1 MNVVGGVV
9 GLVVGILF
17 IAIVLAPFAVPV
29 PTVLHLLLRPV
40 MIVSYAIVLITLYAI
55 FSSLI
60 TTAIG
65 AAFTASLPTA
75 SVFPAY
81 WALSVLYLIVTVLWV
96 LFFFLPSVVAITA
109 VGVGSLGPQF
119 VPAFSFLALPQAA
132 LLFLMLFAPL
142 HIIVTVVLYLVADSV
157 GASSD
162 VERFVRGLMV
172 GFNAAFNGYFG
183 GLFFAGLVPALVPG
197 LPILFTIIGVFLAV
211 ITLLAA
217 TTQPGWNAWNPIVK
231 TVIGWSTPF
240 LPTAW
245 PVVMLGWLLYFCNHV
260 VNALVGWRAFGGFYS
275 IRRFSFWFGT
285 QFTEGG
291 VVANSSLT
299 KPPNTPGTGWDM
311 GPFAFIVAMRAANL
325 AVPPTGAVFTDLPT
339 MQHEA
344 GHNLNLGAFG
354 SWFHLIGAID
364 ENVPPFARDTDAYA
378 EQLAES
384 NVPGTTATSIF
395 MWS

>member
-9 GLVVGILF
+9 GLVVGVLF
-17 IAIVLAPFAVPV
+17 IAIVLAPFAVPI
-29 PTVLHLLLRPV
+29 PTMLLLVLRPV
-40 MIVSYAIVLITLYAI
+40 MIVSYAIVLITVYAI
-55 FSSLI
+55 LSSLM
-60 TTAIG
+60 TTALG
-65 AAFTASLPTA
+65 AAFTAFLPTA

-109 VGVGSLGPQF
+109 GSVASLGP
-119 VPAFSFLALPQAA
+119 PIGPSALSISLPQAA
-132 LLFLMLFAPL
+132 LLFLIILAPL

-172 GFNAAFNGYFG
+172 GFNAALNGFFG
-183 GLFFAGLVPALVPG
+183 ALFLAGLAPAIGPG
-197 LPILFTIIGVFLAV
+197 FPLLFMIFGIYPAV

-245 PVVMLGWLLYFCNHV
+245 PVVMLGWVLYFCNHV
-260 VNALVGWRAFGGFYS
+260 VNALVGWRALGGFYS

-285 QFTEGG
+285 QFIEGG

-299 KPPNTPGTGWDM
+299 KPPNSPGEGWNL
-311 GPFAFIVAMRAANL
+311 GSFAFITAMSAANL
-325 AVPPTGAVFTDLPT
+325 AVPPTGTVFTNLPT

-354 SWFHLIGAID
+354 SWFHLVGAID
-364 ENVPPFARDTDAYA
+364 ENVPPFARHTDAYA

-384 NVPGTTATSIF
+384 NVPGTTKTSIF